1 MKENKLIIFR
11 TSLFI
16 TPESYWM
23 NLLKIYILG
32 PAKAKIELEKE
43 VHKLFPLDQ
52 KLMEVE
58 TSTV

>member
-1 MKENKLIIFR
+1 
-11 TSLFI
+11 
-16 TPESYWM
+16 M

-58 TSTV
+58 TVNSLSENQVRAKILDFFKTRKVSP